1 MRRPEPIMRQEGL
14 GNSRMRLLLR
24 KYHIFTHMA
33 LLVSILIVGAP
44 LIFGFIISTQ
54 SPTEVFSY
62 PPRLVPGSHYSNYQT
77 AWNQVSLGRMMF
89 NSAFCAVMVGV
100 GKFIISVLAAFAF
113 SHFKFKG
120 KQFWFLLILITLML
134 PIPVRIVPLFEIVS
148 NLKWVDTYWGL
159 IVPFLASA
167 TGTFLFRQHFMT
179 IPHEL
184 ADAAKID
191 GCGPMRFLFQILIPL
206 SKNTIGAF
214 AVIEFV
220 YIWNQYLWPLIVINS
235 ERMQVVQ
242 IGIKMLI
249 STEAMNNWGV
259 IMAGVLIAA
268 IPPLIV
274 FFVMQKSFM
283 KGFGFMK
290 EK

>member
-1 MRRPEPIMRQEGL
+1 MMRTL
-14 GNSRMRLLLR
+14 VR

-33 LLVSILIVGAP
+33 LLGAILIVGTP

-62 PPRLVPGSHYSNYQT
+62 PPKLLPGSHYSNYQK

-148 NLKWVDTYWGL
+148 DLKWVDTYWGL

-167 TGTFLFRQHFMT
+167 TGTFLFRQHFLT
-179 IPHEL
+179 IPDEL

-220 YIWNQYLWPLIVINS
+220 YIWNQYLWPLIVVNS
-235 ERMQVVQ
+235 EHMQVVQ

>member
-1 MRRPEPIMRQEGL
+1 MVKTLIQ
-14 GNSRMRLLLR
+14 
-24 KYHIFTHMA
+24 KHHIFSHMA
-33 LLVSILIVGAP
+33 LIVAILIVGAP
-44 LIFGFIISTQ
+44 VIFAFVISTQ

-62 PPRLVPGSHYSNYQT
+62 PPRLFPGSHYSNYER
-77 AWNQVSLGRMMF
+77 AWQQVNLGRMMF
-89 NSAFCAVMVGV
+89 NSTYCALMVGL

-113 SHFKFKG
+113 SHFRFKG

-148 NLKWVDTYWGL
+148 DLRWVDTYWGL

-167 TGTFLFRQHFMT
+167 TGTFLFRQHFLT
-179 IPHEL
+179 IPDEL
-184 ADAAKID
+184 TDAAKID
-191 GCGPMRFLFQILIPL
+191 GCGPIRFLFQILIPL

-220 YIWNQYLWPLIVINS
+220 YIWNQYLWPLIVINADH
-235 ERMQVVQ
+235 MKVVQ

-259 IMAGVLIAA
+259 IMAGVLIAM

-274 FFVMQKSFM
+274 FFLMQKSFM
-283 KGFGFMK
+283 KGFAFMR

>member
-1 MRRPEPIMRQEGL
+1 MMKTLVQ
-14 GNSRMRLLLR
+14 
-24 KYHIFTHMA
+24 KYNIFTHMMLMGA
-33 LLVSILIVGAP
+33 ILIVGAP
-44 LIFGFIISTQ
+44 VIFAFIISTQ
-54 SPTEVFSY
+54 SPIEVFSY
-62 PPRLVPGSHYSNYQT
+62 PPKLLPGSHLSNYLK
-77 AWNQVSLGRMMF
+77 AWQQVNLGRMMF
-89 NSAFCAVMVGV
+89 NSAYCAVMVGV

-113 SHFKFKG
+113 THFRFKG
-120 KQFWFLLILITLML
+120 KQVWFLLILITLML

-148 NLKWVDTYWGL
+148 DLKWVDTYWGL

-167 TGTFLFRQHFMT
+167 TGTFLFRQHFLT
-179 IPHEL
+179 IPSEL
-184 ADAAKID
+184 TDAAKID
-191 GCGPMRFLFQILIPL
+191 GCGPLRFLFQILIPL

-220 YIWNQYLWPLIVINS
+220 YIWNQYLWPLIVVNDN
-235 ERMQVVQ
+235 RMQVVQ

-249 STEAMNNWGV
+249 NTEAMNNWGV
-259 IMAGVLIAA
+259 IMAGVLMAL

-283 KGFGFMK
+283 KGFGFMR

>member
-1 MRRPEPIMRQEGL
+1 MIRTFVK
-14 GNSRMRLLLR
+14 
-24 KYHIFTHMA
+24 KYHIFTHIT
-33 LLVSILIVGAP
+33 LITVILIVGAP
-44 LIFGFIISTQ
+44 VIFGFIISTQ
-54 SPTEVFSY
+54 SPIEVFSY
-62 PPRLVPGSHYSNYQT
+62 PPKLTPGSHFSNYQK
-77 AWNQVSLGRMMF
+77 AWKQVNMGRMMF
-89 NSAFCAVMVGV
+89 NSAYCAIMVGF

-113 SHFKFKG
+113 THFKFKG

-148 NLKWVDTYWGL
+148 DLKWVDTYWGL

-167 TGTFLFRQHFMT
+167 TGTFLFRQHFLT
-179 IPHEL
+179 IPSEL
-184 ADAAKID
+184 TDAAKID
-191 GCGPMRFLFQILIPL
+191 GCGPIRFLFQILIPL
-206 SKNTIGAF
+206 SKNTICAF

-220 YIWNQYLWPLIVINS
+220 YIWNQYLWPLIVVNS
-235 ERMQVVQ
+235 DHMKVVQ

-249 STEAMNNWGV
+249 NTEAMNNWGV
-259 IMAGVLIAA
+259 IMAGVLIAL

-283 KGFGFMK
+283 RGFGFMR

>member
-1 MRRPEPIMRQEGL
+1 
-14 GNSRMRLLLR
+14 
-24 KYHIFTHMA
+24 MA
-33 LLVSILIVGAP
+33 LLGSILIVGAP

-62 PPRLVPGSHYSNYQT
+62 PPKLLPGSHYSNYQK

-89 NSAFCAVMVGV
+89 NSAYCAIMVGV

-113 SHFKFKG
+113 SHFHFWG
-120 KQFWFLLILITLML
+120 KRFWFLLILITLML

-148 NLKWVDTYWGL
+148 DLKWVDTYWGL

-167 TGTFLFRQHFMT
+167 TGTFLFRQHFLT

-220 YIWNQYLWPLIVINS
+220 YIWNQYLWPLIVVNS
-235 ERMQVVQ
+235 DHMQVVQ

-259 IMAGVLIAA
+259 IMAGVLLAA

-274 FFVMQKSFM
+274 FFLLQKSFM

>member
-1 MRRPEPIMRQEGL
+1 
-14 GNSRMRLLLR
+14 
-24 KYHIFTHMA
+24 MA
-33 LLVSILIVGAP
+33 LIVAILIVGAP
-44 LIFGFIISTQ
+44 VIFAFLISTQ
-54 SPTEVFSY
+54 SPTQVFSY
-62 PPRLVPGSHYSNYQT
+62 PPRMVPGSHYSNYQK
-77 AWNQVSLGRMMF
+77 AWQQVNLGRMMF
-89 NSAFCAVMVGV
+89 NSAYCAVMVGL

-113 SHFKFKG
+113 SHFRFKG

-134 PIPVRIVPLFEIVS
+134 PIPVRIVPLFEIIS
-148 NLKWVDTYWGL
+148 DLRWVDTYWGL

-167 TGTFLFRQHFMT
+167 TGTFLFRQHFLT
-179 IPHEL
+179 IPDEL
-184 ADAAKID
+184 TDAAKID
-191 GCGPMRFLFQILIPL
+191 GCGPIRFLFQILIPL

-220 YIWNQYLWPLIVINS
+220 YIWNQYLWPLIVINADH
-235 ERMQVVQ
+235 MKVVQ

-259 IMAGVLIAA
+259 IMSGVLIAM

-274 FFVMQKSFM
+274 FFLMQKSFM
-283 KGFGFMK
+283 KGFAFMR

>member
-1 MRRPEPIMRQEGL
+1 MMKTLVE
-14 GNSRMRLLLR
+14 
-24 KYHIFTHMA
+24 KYHIFTHMMLMA
-33 LLVSILIVGAP
+33 AILIVGAP
-44 LIFGFIISTQ
+44 VIFAFIISTQ
-54 SPTEVFSY
+54 SPIEVFSY
-62 PPRLVPGSHYSNYQT
+62 PPKLLPGSHVSNYLK
-77 AWNQVSLGRMMF
+77 AWQQVNLGRMMF
-89 NSAFCAVMVGV
+89 NSAYCAVMVGV

-113 SHFKFKG
+113 THFRFKG
-120 KQFWFLLILITLML
+120 KQVWFLLILITLML

-148 NLKWVDTYWGL
+148 DLKWVDTYWGL

-167 TGTFLFRQHFMT
+167 TGTFLFRQHFLT
-179 IPHEL
+179 IPSEL
-184 ADAAKID
+184 TDAAKID
-191 GCGPMRFLFQILIPL
+191 GCGPLRFLFQILIPL

-220 YIWNQYLWPLIVINS
+220 YIWNQYLWPLIVVNDN
-235 ERMQVVQ
+235 RMQVVQ

-249 STEAMNNWGV
+249 NTEAMNNWGV
-259 IMAGVLIAA
+259 IMAGVLIAL

-283 KGFGFMK
+283 KGFGFMR

>member
-1 MRRPEPIMRQEGL
+1 MRTLL
-14 GNSRMRLLLR
+14 G
-24 KYHIFTHMA
+24 KYHVFTHIA
-33 LLVSILIVGAP
+33 LFGAVLIVGAP
-44 LIFGFIISTQ
+44 VIFGFIISTQ
-54 SPTEVFSY
+54 SQTEVFSY
-62 PPRLVPGSHYSNYQT
+62 PPKLLPGSHYSNYLQ
-77 AWNQVSLGRMMF
+77 AWQQVNLGRMMF
-89 NSAFCAVMVGV
+89 NSAFCAIMVGL
-100 GKFIISVLAAFAF
+100 GKFVISVMAAFAF
-113 SHFKFKG
+113 SHFEFRG

-148 NLKWVDTYWGL
+148 DLKWVDTYWGL

-167 TGTFLFRQHFMT
+167 TGTFLFRQHFLT

-184 ADAAKID
+184 TDAAKID
-191 GCGPMRFLFQILIPL
+191 GCGPIRFLFQILIPL
-206 SKNTIGAF
+206 SKNTIAAF

-220 YIWNQYLWPLIVINS
+220 YIWNQYLWPLIVVNS
-235 ERMQVVQ
+235 DEMKVVQ

-268 IPPLIV
+268 VPPLLV

-283 KGFGFMK
+283 KGFGFMR

>member
-1 MRRPEPIMRQEGL
+1 MVKTLIY
-14 GNSRMRLLLR
+14 
-24 KYHIFTHMA
+24 KHHIFSHMA
-33 LLVSILIVGAP
+33 LIVAILIVGAP
-44 LIFGFIISTQ
+44 VIFAFVISTQ

-62 PPRLVPGSHYSNYQT
+62 PPRLFPGSHYSNYEK
-77 AWNQVSLGRMMF
+77 AWQQVNLGRMMF
-89 NSAFCAVMVGV
+89 NSAYCALMVGL

-113 SHFKFKG
+113 SHFRFRG

-148 NLKWVDTYWGL
+148 DLRWVDTYWGL

-167 TGTFLFRQHFMT
+167 TGTFLFRQHFLT
-179 IPHEL
+179 IPDEL
-184 ADAAKID
+184 TDAAKID
-191 GCGPMRFLFQILIPL
+191 GCGPIRFLFQILIPL

-220 YIWNQYLWPLIVINS
+220 YIWNQYLWPLIVINADH
-235 ERMQVVQ
+235 MKVVQ

-259 IMAGVLIAA
+259 IMAGVLIAM

-274 FFVMQKSFM
+274 FFLMQKSFM
-283 KGFGFMK
+283 KGFAFMR

>member
-1 MRRPEPIMRQEGL
+1 MIKTLVRR
-14 GNSRMRLLLR
+14 
-24 KYHIFTHMA
+24 YHILTHMA
-33 LLVSILIVGAP
+33 LFASIIIIGAP
-44 LIFGFIISTQ
+44 VIFAFIISTQ
-54 SPTEVFSY
+54 SSIDVFSY
-62 PPRLVPGSHYSNYQT
+62 PPKLLPGHHFSNYKA
-77 AWNQVSLGRMMF
+77 AWTQVNMGRMMF
-89 NSAFCAVMVGV
+89 NTVYIAVMVGV
-100 GKFIISVLAAFAF
+100 GKFIISIMAAFAF

-134 PIPVRIVPLFEIVS
+134 PIPVRIVPLFEIIS
-148 NLKWVDTYWGL
+148 DLKWVDTYWGL

-167 TGTFLFRQHFMT
+167 TGTFLFRQHFLT
-179 IPHEL
+179 IPSEL
-184 ADAAKID
+184 TDAAKID
-191 GCGPMRFLFQILIPL
+191 GCGPIRFLFQILIPL

-220 YIWNQYLWPLIVINS
+220 YMWNQYLWPLIVVNA
-235 ERMQVVQ
+235 EEMQVIQ

-249 STEAMNNWGV
+249 NTEAMNNWGV
-259 IMAGVLIAA
+259 IMAGVLIAM

-274 FFVMQKSFM
+274 FFVMQKSFI

>member
-1 MRRPEPIMRQEGL
+1 MRTLL
-14 GNSRMRLLLR
+14 G
-24 KYHIFTHMA
+24 KYHVFTHIA
-33 LLVSILIVGAP
+33 LFGAVLIVGAP
-44 LIFGFIISTQ
+44 VIFGFIISTQ
-54 SPTEVFSY
+54 SQTEVFSY
-62 PPRLVPGSHYSNYQT
+62 PPKLLPGSHYSNYLQ
-77 AWNQVSLGRMMF
+77 AWRQVNLGRMMF
-89 NSAFCAVMVGV
+89 NSAFCSIMVGL
-100 GKFIISVLAAFAF
+100 GKFVISVMAAFAF
-113 SHFKFKG
+113 SHFKFRG
-120 KQFWFLLILITLML
+120 KQFWFILILITLML

-148 NLKWVDTYWGL
+148 DLKWVDTYWGL

-167 TGTFLFRQHFMT
+167 TGTFLFRQHFLT
-179 IPHEL
+179 IPQEL
-184 ADAAKID
+184 TDAAKID
-191 GCGPMRFLFQILIPL
+191 GCGPIRFLFQILIPL
-206 SKNTIGAF
+206 SKNTIAAF

-220 YIWNQYLWPLIVINS
+220 YIWNQYLWPLIVVNS
-235 ERMQVVQ
+235 DEMKVVQ

-268 IPPLIV
+268 VPPLVV

>member
-1 MRRPEPIMRQEGL
+1 MVKTLIY
-14 GNSRMRLLLR
+14 
-24 KYHIFTHMA
+24 KHHIFSHMA
-33 LLVSILIVGAP
+33 LIVAILIVGAP
-44 LIFGFIISTQ
+44 VIFAFVISTQ

-62 PPRLVPGSHYSNYQT
+62 PPRLFPGSHYSNYEK
-77 AWNQVSLGRMMF
+77 AWQQVNLGRMMF
-89 NSAFCAVMVGV
+89 NSAYCALMVGL

-113 SHFKFKG
+113 SHFRFRG

-148 NLKWVDTYWGL
+148 DLRWVDTYWGL

-167 TGTFLFRQHFMT
+167 TGTFLFRQHFLT
-179 IPHEL
+179 IPDEL
-184 ADAAKID
+184 TDAAKID
-191 GCGPMRFLFQILIPL
+191 GCGPIRFLFQILIPL

-220 YIWNQYLWPLIVINS
+220 YIWNQYLWPLIVINADH
-235 ERMQVVQ
+235 MKVVQ

-249 STEAMNNWGV
+249 STEAMNNWGI
-259 IMAGVLIAA
+259 IMAGVLIAM

-274 FFVMQKSFM
+274 FFLMQKSFM
-283 KGFGFMK
+283 KGFAFMR